1 MSDGCVGRLDGFVGC
16 TVMYL
21 HVCKHSCSYSTV
33 ACVWLLWTLFCAV
46 GIHNPTKQMAFVAFG
61 MCTAVTA
68 AHSCTTALNPS
79 TVGLAV
85 CAFGLCLQLH
95 HC

>member
-1 MSDGCVGRLDGFVGC
+1 MGLQQPMDGAHSGLDGICYGISC
-16 TVMYL
+16 LTMY
-21 HVCKHSCSYSTV
+21 SNSQP
-33 ACVWLLWTLFCAV
+33 LLLR
-46 GIHNPTKQMAFVAFG
+46 GGLGNSVAFG

-68 AHSCTTALNPS
+68 AHSCTTALKPS